1 MTSTSMTTAT
11 TTRGSDLAR
20 QFTVAVSAV
29 LAVIGS
35 FIGSGAAGGTP
46 VQDAAGGALAADA
59 TLIAPGTG
67 AFSIWSLIYLGLLAY
82 AVWQFLPAQRT
93 AERHRR
99 IGYLVAASLVLNAA
113 WILGIQFDL
122 LWLSV
127 PIIVALLV
135 VLVAAFRRCLAF
147 PPRNA
152 LDALVTDGTVGLY
165 LGWVIVATAA
175 NVTAALVAAG
185 FDGWGIPA
193 ETWAVVVLAV
203 AGLVGVAL
211 AVWDR
216 GRIAPTLSI
225 AWGLS
230 WIAVARLTDAP
241 ESSVTGIAAIVAA
254 AAVVLATGAARV
266 AVELRRRR
274 APRSS

>member
-1 MTSTSMTTAT
+1 MTTTSTTAT
-11 TTRGSDLAR
+11 TTRGGDLAR
-20 QFTVAVSAV
+20 QLTVAVSAL

-59 TLIAPGTG
+59 TLLAPGSG
-67 AFSIWSLIYLGLLAY
+67 AFSIWSLIYFGLLAY
-82 AVWQFLPAQRT
+82 AVWQFLPSQRT

-99 IGYLVAASLVLNAA
+99 IGYLVAASLLLNAA
-113 WILGIQFDL
+113 WILSIQFDL
-122 LWLSV
+122 LRLSV

-135 VLVAAFRRCLAF
+135 VLIAAFRRCLAF
-147 PPRNA
+147 PPRSA

-185 FDGWGIPA
+185 FDGWGIPP
-193 ETWAVVVLAV
+193 ETWAVVVVAV
-203 AGLVGVAL
+203 AGLVGIAL

-216 GRIAPTLSI
+216 GRIAPTLSL

-230 WIAVARLTDAP
+230 WIAIARLTDAP
-241 ESSVTGIAAIVAA
+241 ESTVTGIAAIIAG
-254 AAVVLATGAARV
+254 AAVVLTTVAARV

-274 APRSS
+274 APRAS